1 MWTRVKDSLRR
12 RGDNVSS
19 AAAETVVMTYPAIVK
34 AAAVTVPSELGA
46 DDILVV
52 VTLRPG
58 AINAGPHE
66 ATKVSDARIDCSHQ
80 SMETTIASIGNPRR
94 VPR

>member
-1 MWTRVKDSLRR
+1 M
-12 RGDNVSS
+12 
-19 AAAETVVMTYPAIVK
+19 K
-34 AAAVTVPSELGA
+34 AAAVTVLSELGA

-66 ATKVSDARIDCSHQ
+66 ATKASDARIDCSHQ
-80 SMETTIASIGNPRR
+80 LLTTAIVSIGNPRR
-94 VPR
+94 VLR